1 MQIPGFASYKE
12 RHGITS
18 RSVIEP
24 GLERMERVLDKLGH
38 PERFSKVIHVAGTNG
53 KGSTI
58 AFIKAL
64 CEAHSISYGAF
75 QSPAIVD
82 VHDQIVVDGQAITS
96 DELDAV
102 MTEIAQ
108 VPGAK
113 ELTDFEL
120 LTICAFVHFQQKA
133 PEVWVIETGMG
144 GRFDSTNVIP
154 KSVAVI
160 TSLSL
165 DHTNFLGTTLD
176 SIGFHKAGIIKPD
189 ADVFV
194 PQSIY
199 SPPIEQ
205 QTQAVNAR
213 LHRLDPFGPQVELS
227 LLGNH
232 QRMNATLAVHAL
244 QALFDLDSKKIERGL
259 QQAYIPFR
267 MEKIADNVY
276 LDGAHNEA
284 SARSLVETIQKEFSN
299 EKRVHIVMGILRDK
313 EYVAVLRVFEQVADR
328 MTFVEFSHERA
339 LEPNRLVELCRIN
352 EFSVTDVQNIDINT
366 LKNENFETFVTG
378 SLYFLSEWRFKNR
391 I

>member
-38 PERFSKVIHVAGTNG
+38 PERFSKVVHVAGTNG

-58 AFIKAL
+58 AFMKAL

-96 DELDAV
+96 EELDAV
-102 MTEIAQ
+102 MTKIAQ
-108 VPGAK
+108 VPEAK

-120 LTICAFVHFQQKA
+120 LTICAFVHFQHKA
-133 PEVWVIETGMG
+133 PEVCIIETGMG

-176 SIGFHKAGIIKPD
+176 SIGYHKAGIIKPHSN
-189 ADVFV
+189 VFV
-194 PQSIY
+194 PSSIY
-199 SPPIEQ
+199 LPPIKQ
-205 QTQAVNAR
+205 QVDDVQAT
-213 LHRLDPFGPQVELS
+213 LHSLEPFGPQVELS
-227 LLGNH
+227 LLGDH
-232 QRMNATLAVHAL
+232 QKMNATLAVHAL
-244 QALFDLDSKKIERGL
+244 ESLFDLDQKKVELGL
-259 QQAYIPFR
+259 KQAYIPFR

-276 LDGAHNEA
+276 MDGAHNEA
-284 SARSLVETIQKEFSN
+284 SARSLVETIRTEF
-299 EKRVHIVMGILRDK
+299 RGQPIHIVLGILKDK
-313 EYVAVLRVFEQVADR
+313 DFEGVLRLFEEIADR
-328 MTFVEFSHERA
+328 MTFVEFSHVRA
-339 LEPNRLVELCRIN
+339 LEPNRLVELCHIN
-352 EFSVTDVQNIDINT
+352 EFSVTDVQNLDINT
-366 LKNENFETFVTG
+366 LKNEKFKTFVTG

>member
-64 CEAHSISYGAF
+64 CEMHSISYGAF

-96 DELDAV
+96 DELNGV
-102 MTEIAQ
+102 MTRIGQ
-108 VPGAK
+108 VPEAK

-120 LTICAFVHFQQKA
+120 LTICAFIHFQQKA
-133 PEVWVIETGMG
+133 PQVWIIETGMG

-176 SIGFHKAGIIKPD
+176 SIGYHKAGIIKPD
-189 ADVFV
+189 TDVFV
-194 PQSIY
+194 PNSIY

-213 LHRLDPFGPQVELS
+213 FHRLDPFGPQVELS
-227 LLGNH
+227 LLGDH
-232 QRMNATLAVHAL
+232 QRMNATLAVNAL
-244 QALFDLDSKKIERGL
+244 QALFDLDSKKIELGL

-284 SARSLVETIQKEFSN
+284 SARSLVETIQKHFASETI
-299 EKRVHIVMGILRDK
+299 HIIMGILRDK
-313 EYVAVLRVFEQVADR
+313 DYEEVLRLFEQVAGS

-339 LEPNRLVELCRIN
+339 LEPNRLVELCRVEEVN
-352 EFSVTDVQNIDINT
+352 MSHVDNLDINS
-366 LKNENFETFVTG
+366 LKNSKNMTFVTG

>member
-82 VHDQIVVDGQAITS
+82 VHDQIVVDGQSITS

-133 PEVWVIETGMG
+133 PEVWIIETGMG

-154 KSVAVI
+154 KSIAVI

-176 SIGFHKAGIIKPD
+176 SIGYHKAGIIKPD
-189 ADVFV
+189 TDVFV
-194 PQSIY
+194 PNSIY

-227 LLGNH
+227 LLGDH
-232 QRMNATLAVHAL
+232 QRMNATLAVNAL
-244 QALFDLDSKKIERGL
+244 QALFDLDSKKIELGL

-284 SARSLVETIQKEFSN
+284 SARSLVETIQKHFASET
-299 EKRVHIVMGILRDK
+299 VHIIMGILRDK
-313 EYVAVLRVFEQVADR
+313 DYEEVLRLFEHVADI

-339 LEPNRLVELCRIN
+339 LEPNRLVELCRVEEVEVVHVDN
-352 EFSVTDVQNIDINT
+352 LDINS
-366 LKNENFETFVTG
+366 LKNSKNMTFVTG
-378 SLYFLSEWRFKNR
+378 SLYFLSEWRFKNS

>member
-24 GLERMERVLDKLGH
+24 GLERMERVLDKLEH

-102 MTEIAQ
+102 MTKIAQ
-108 VPGAK
+108 VPEAK

-133 PEVWVIETGMG
+133 PEVWIIETGMG

-165 DHTNFLGTTLD
+165 DHTNFLGSTLD
-176 SIGFHKAGIIKPD
+176 SIGYHKAGIIKPHC
-189 ADVFV
+189 DVFV
-194 PQSIY
+194 SYSIFL
-199 SPPIEQ
+199 PPIEQ
-205 QTQAVNAR
+205 QAAEVQAT
-213 LHRLDPFGPQVELS
+213 LHVVEAIGPQVELS
-227 LLGNH
+227 LLGDH

-244 QALFDLDSKKIERGL
+244 EALIDLDPRKIELGL
-259 QQAYIPFR
+259 KQAYIPFR
-267 MEKIADNVY
+267 MEKLAENVY

-284 SARSLVETIQKEFSN
+284 SARSLVDTIQKEFAG
-299 EKRVHIVMGILRDK
+299 ETIHIVMGILQDK
-313 EYVAVLRVFEQVADR
+313 EYEAVLCLFEQVADR

-339 LEPNRLVELCRIN
+339 LEPNRLVELCRV
-352 EFSVTDVQNIDINT
+352 EEVEVSSVSNLDINS
-366 LKNENFETFVTG
+366 LKNSKNMTFVTG
-378 SLYFLSEWRFKNR
+378 SLYFLSEWRFKNS

>member
-24 GLERMERVLDKLGH
+24 GLERMERALDKLGH

-75 QSPAIVD
+75 QSPALVD
-82 VHDQIVVDGQAITS
+82 VYDQIVVDGQAITS
-96 DELDAV
+96 EELDAV
-102 MTEIAQ
+102 MMKIAQ
-108 VPGAK
+108 VSEAK

-120 LTICAFVHFQQKA
+120 LTICAFVHFQHKA
-133 PEVWVIETGMG
+133 PELWIIETGMG

-176 SIGFHKAGIIKPD
+176 SIGYHKAGIIKPHSN
-189 ADVFV
+189 VFV
-194 PQSIY
+194 PSSIY
-199 SPPIEQ
+199 LAPIKQ
-205 QTQAVNAR
+205 QVNEVQAT
-213 LHRLDPFGPQVELS
+213 LHSLEPFGPQVELS
-227 LLGNH
+227 LLGDH

-244 QALFDLDSKKIERGL
+244 ESLFDLDPKKVELGL
-259 QQAYIPFR
+259 KQAYIPFR

-284 SARSLVETIQKEFSN
+284 SARSLVETIQQQFAGESI
-299 EKRVHIVMGILRDK
+299 HIVMGILGDK
-313 EYVAVLRVFEQVADR
+313 DYETVLRLFEQVADR
-328 MTFVEFSHERA
+328 FTFVEFSHERA
-339 LEPNRLVELCRIN
+339 LEPNRLVELCRA
-352 EFSVTDVQNIDINT
+352 EDKKVTDVGKLDINS
-366 LKNENFETFVTG
+366 LKNSNFVTFVTG
-378 SLYFLSEWRFKNR
+378 SLYFLSEWRFKNSL
-391 I
+391 